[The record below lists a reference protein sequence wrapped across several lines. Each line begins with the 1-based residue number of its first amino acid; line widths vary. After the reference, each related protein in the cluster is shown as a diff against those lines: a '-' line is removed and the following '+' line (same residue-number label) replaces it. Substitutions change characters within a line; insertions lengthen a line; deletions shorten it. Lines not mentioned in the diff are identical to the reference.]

1 MEKELKKEAL
11 KKGFDTDYDDYDLL
25 VFVANRI
32 LDDRNGRNG
41 DLISLYKGAN
51 EDQKALIDN
60 VFVAL
65 CGYSLPSLVFLNQ
78 PAYVYDI
85 EWGLPNY
92 DLPKKVDLPDF
103 IRDDMIFGPCGPE
116 IIDDHLEKV
125 FGAYPKNFKL
135 SKDFRE
141 ACETCLYEK

>member
-1 MEKELKKEAL
+1 MTKEFLQNMN
-11 KKGFDTDYDDYDLL
+11 DNDDDLL

-32 LDDRNGRNG
+32 LDDPNGRNG
-41 DLISLYKGAN
+41 DLLSIYKRAN
-51 EDQKALIDN
+51 EDQKTLIDN
-60 VFVAL
+60 IFVSL
-65 CGYSLPSLVFLNQ
+65 CGYSFSSLIKMDQ

-85 EWGLPNY
+85 EWDENENRE
-92 DLPKKVDLPDF
+92 DLPEKVYLPDF